1 MFNVGGPEI
10 LVILLVALVI
20 LGPEQLPKA
29 MRTFGNVMAEVRK
42 VSGGFQAE
50 MRKAIDSID
59 DSGSSSSSSSST
71 SSTSPTSST
80 STPKPPA
87 TTPEEA
93 DVTEVVARNTDAAT
107 DPAAGGSTSTDAGDG
122 SGRDDPPAI
131 DPADRA
137 AG

>member
-29 MRTFGNVMAEVRK
+29 MRTFGNVMAEIRK

-50 MRKAIDSID
+50 MRKAIESID
-59 DSGSSSSSSSST
+59 DSGTAATPGTNGSSS
-71 SSTSPTSST
+71 PR
-80 STPKPPA
+80 PLA

-93 DVTEVVARNTDAAT
+93 DVTEVVARNPEAAAPGVADAGTEGA
-107 DPAAGGSTSTDAGDG
+107 AAG
-122 SGRDDPPAI
+122 DDEPPAI
-131 DPADRA
+131 GAADRA